1 MQEGHKRL
9 IHIIS
14 AVKWGEQEKY
24 AFDICRHFMSEG
36 WNVTAVTRDA
46 KAVDSNLMPF
56 GIPLLHAPV
65 GDPFSITAVRM
76 LADMLRHAPVED
88 TVIHVHNSRD
98 AFTAVMARRMARRQD
113 VAVVFTHHHPDA
125 LSVAIPFLRSP
136 LSALYSRLMRS
147 IDCHIYPSANSLPL
161 SSASK
166 EPPSDV
172 WLIPTSVMTDVEG
185 PLDEPE
191 RGPVTAMYQGEL
203 VAGKGVET
211 IIDALALVSDLRMR
225 LRIVGNGNPDYID
238 SLRRRA
244 MTRGVMEK
252 IDWTRDTD
260 ATCQLIP
267 YCHFGVVAD
276 TRSDADTIIN
286 KEFMALSR
294 PQICT
299 ALGSQ
304 KEYITNGVEA
314 FIIPPADPP
323 SMAEAMRR
331 LVADPALRRNMGRA
345 AYQSFSSRLSWDSF
359 ISRLRDAY
367 ADATNRRKI

>member
-14 AVKWGEQEKY
+14 AAKWGEEEKY
-24 AFDICRHFMSEG
+24 AFDICRHFMGEG

-46 KAVDSNLMPF
+46 KAVDSNLLPYD
-56 GIPLLHAPV
+56 IPLSHAPV
-65 GDPFSITAVRM
+65 GDPLSLTAVRM
-76 LADMLRHAPVED
+76 LAGILRHAPVED
-88 TVIHVHNSRD
+88 TVIHVHNSAD
-98 AFTAVMARRMARRQD
+98 ALTAAMARLWSRRRD
-113 VAVVFTHHHPDA
+113 VAIVLTHHRPD
-125 LSVAIPFLRSP
+125 SPPPAIPLLHAP
-136 LSALYSRLMRS
+136 LAALYNRLMRS
-147 IDCHIYPSANSLPL
+147 IDCHIYPSADSLRMSRLDPL
-161 SSASK
+161 PSA
-166 EPPSDV
+166 DIR
-172 WLIPTSVMTDVEG
+172 LIPTSVLTDYDA
-185 PLDEPE
+185 PIDEPQ

-203 VAGKGVET
+203 IAGKGVET

-225 LRIVGNGNPDYID
+225 LRIVGTGNPDYID

-276 TRSDADTIIN
+276 TRSGADTIIN

-304 KEYITNGVEA
+304 NEYITSGVEA
-314 FIIPPADPP
+314 LIIPPADPP
-323 SMAEAMRR
+323 AMAEAMRR
-331 LVADPALRRNMGRA
+331 LVADPSLRREMGHA
-345 AYQSFSSRLSWDSF
+345 AFRSFSSRLSWKTF
-359 ISRLRDAY
+359 ISQLRDAY
-367 ADATNRRKI
+367 TDATRRRN